1 MPITTPKNRTVAIAA
16 GVGGALL
23 IAGTV
28 GAVFLFRGDDA
39 APTTGTPQSTAAA
52 FAAAYAAGDTEAA
65 CRLTVGK
72 ARESLQSDGLC
83 DRASGWNVTYKQ
95 ARSCEVPTRGT
106 GFLFDT
112 GSEIGRDLG
121 FEIVVAGADNTYLV
135 TELHNGGGRSYCDIY
150 GGGG

>member
-1 MPITTPKNRTVAIAA
+1 MPTTHNTRRILFFAAIPAAIVAGALVGAAYVVWSDSQEPTQPSSPAAAA
-16 GVGGALL
+16 GE
-23 IAGTV
+23 
-28 GAVFLFRGDDA
+28 
-39 APTTGTPQSTAAA
+39 

-72 ARESLQSDGLC
+72 ARESMQGDGLC
-83 DRASGWNVTYKQ
+83 DRAGGWNVTYKQ

-121 FEIVVAGADNTYLV
+121 FEIVVAGTEGTYLV